1 MLIRH
6 TSARIQRTSDL
17 IAGCDIHVER
27 TSLETN
33 ANTRWSAKAQITM
46 NLSQYFVK
54 LYLKTVRRDFS
65 RGCILVLETVC
76 QIIERGTDCWICG
89 LKIGK

>member
-33 ANTRWSAKAQITM
+33 TNTCWSAKAQITM
-46 NLSQYFVK
+46 NLLQYFVK

-65 RGCILVLETVC
+65 RGRILVLETVC

>member
-6 TSARIQRTSDL
+6 ASVRIQRTSDL

-33 ANTRWSAKAQITM
+33 ANTRLSAKSQITM

-54 LYLKTVRRDFS
+54 LYFRRDFS
-65 RGCILVLETVC
+65 RGCIFVLETVC